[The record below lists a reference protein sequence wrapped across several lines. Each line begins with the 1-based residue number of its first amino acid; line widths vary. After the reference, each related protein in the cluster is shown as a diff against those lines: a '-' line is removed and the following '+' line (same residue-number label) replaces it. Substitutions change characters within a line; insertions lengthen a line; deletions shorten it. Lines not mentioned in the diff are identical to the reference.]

1 MMDVLLDT
9 CSFLWIITEAEEL
22 SLKSREI
29 FSDSDNTIYLSA
41 VSEWEIAVKYKLK
54 KLPLPKNPALWI
66 PTQRIA
72 HSINSLDLDEDSALT
87 LLKLPKLHKDPFD
100 RMLVCQAITHGLII
114 LTPDENIRQYPVRS
128 IW

>member
-9 CSFLWIITEAEEL
+9 CSFLWIITDAEEL
-22 SLKSREI
+22 SQHAREI

-54 KLPLPKNPALWI
+54 KLTLPKSPATFLPQQRMAHGINP
-66 PTQRIA
+66 
-72 HSINSLDLDEDSALT
+72 LDLDEEAALT
-87 LLKLPKLHKDPFD
+87 LLKLPELHKDPFD
-100 RMLVCQAITHGLII
+100 RMLICQAISHGLTI
-114 LTPDENIRQYPVRS
+114 LTPDENIRQYPVKT